1 MGRCGLF
8 LPGRLGSP
16 LQAPPRATPP
26 PPLPRGRG
34 SAPRLGTS
42 RSLNRS
48 NSWDPWSC
56 RPRPTICFLWFPGT
70 GVAPAPRKAPSH
82 GLPRSAPSVL
92 LLRPAPLPLVPLGSI
107 ASRPPAL
114 TSPHSEASSP
124 RPRFSGRCQM
134 KRHPQSWLSSRP
146 LPPIPP
152 RPGLGRAGEA
162 PKQRAWNW
170 QLEPELWAKS
180 LRQQLNVQLLS
191 ALEEKRAGLS
201 LEAVSSDSL
210 ESWHSV
216 CSLDSSRP
224 GPWPFQTKQRKVLT
238 AAPDLERPRA
248 LQLLLAELQTLFS
261 AVLQDRSPAAWRYL
275 HAVLGLLPPYRE
287 LLVGHLDLLPFLEQL
302 YCWAPWVQT
311 HLQLDLLDAIDH
323 ALPPDSSLSHSASH
337 ADCHPQKKRF
347 HRGPPCPPCP
357 FVQTRWGGQ
366 QVKQELAT
374 WLRPLTLPELQHCL
388 GIVGA
393 EVALEEAQ
401 WLGSLSLL
409 PLALATDIPVQYKSS
424 DANSVDEEP
433 VGSKDAKPQLDY
445 EVSGE
450 KPFQKRSSSF
460 SSETFFSGSEVLSIL
475 DMERYRNKIHFL
487 YLNVAPS
494 RYFRPYNL
502 VVVPAKSVN
511 PEHYIFSPFGILH
524 VHPVEGNEALT
535 LGAWHHQCILWQQL
549 QLIPFFK
556 YCLVRKAFACW
567 RKSVRWQGLCRL
579 RTFLGNHL
587 LSAVPHFGA
596 GLLHINR
603 LLQELHSVSW
613 LPQEPDRCYELLDLK
628 KALFKERRKALQLLR
643 RCLNLCTSI
652 LQLAPR
658 QKPFLSS
665 QLVCGEGCQLSPM
678 PSIESMTE
686 ILSEG
691 LHSTKA
697 SALKL
702 MQSADLKTLRGSL
715 YFEGAPPA
723 EDEEDNL
730 DSELLTPK
738 FQGQPSHAV
747 RIFCGP
753 NVGLLWPWKSHPIT
767 DILEVRGSRLRGQY
781 LPPNYH
787 QLQEDLDNN
796 LGIQEALT
804 TQQALLEG
812 MTQEVQ
818 EFCREH
824 RWITEVYEFLQAWG
838 PQKLED
844 MRGCPVAS
852 YVTLVS
858 QLSAWQAHV
867 SNMPVQLLTKGSLLL
882 LSCREVQAEL
892 ESKLDSMKEDILTQ
906 VQNECWS
913 RSQQLMTELTG
924 FIQVFQTISTDI
936 HSIALCSQKVNEA
949 NEEFIQLEERI
960 EYIRSLHEFI
970 RNYFNI
976 FSAENEAL
984 DNSLLDMWEA
994 FQFEKTQ
1001 ASEYLL
1007 SKQYAIV
1014 PKLQQLMAAAL
1025 AELEGL
1031 LKKALSGPF
1040 MDPTQEQ
1047 KSTESKLISMEHQFE
1062 NTARHLGELHHAYV
1076 TFTGDESPVPLP
1088 VCGTRPIVLQQHIW
1102 HLYRTISETFS
1113 EWKCIA
1119 FVKFSLSVAQEKT
1132 DGWLTEAARM
1142 STTLGVHSP
1151 VLQRCMRMLEEF
1163 RGYLPLLTKLGSSQR
1178 QNLNYQSLMRALG
1191 LSNLQSM
1198 ELLTLGQLLT
1208 CPLLEFADRI
1218 NQVWQCDNERTRAQ
1232 ESLQQLQQD
1241 WEVRQLRLL
1250 NFILYVPYESS
1261 ASEHSK
1267 KQTVPSPQ
1275 WKAVGKDSGTFILS
1289 DYGSLQDSI
1298 QKSLQSLFKVLA
1310 IQKSGDLYKMA
1321 LEWMTIMQSL
1331 GALLELWM
1339 SFQQKW
1345 IFLNKVLYEMKIQF
1359 PSAELYTRFK
1369 AVDDQYRVLMRIS
1382 VADPLVLSL
1391 ILPSAKRSP
1400 YFQGQQLQ
1408 QQLQAG
1414 SVELE
1419 GIIMALE
1426 TVLYGVCA
1434 HFPRLFFLSDSE
1446 LVALLAAPLE
1456 PCEAELWAH
1465 RCFPPMHAVSFKSS
1479 PSDEKNMDDQESS
1492 SSRQTQVEALAVLGE
1507 GGEVVKL
1514 QGPLLLYPDL
1524 PKWLASLENCLH
1536 LALVC
1541 MLQDCVAARLEVRPS
1556 IGETFKKLPEQSQS
1570 ALHPNIQHWLDLV
1583 QAFPWQCVMV
1593 AEEVVWRVEM
1603 EEALLELGT
1612 LATTPRHIHK
1622 LEVLVQFMRAQ
1633 RSSQGGQP
1641 LLSVRQAS
1649 LLSALLVMAVTHRD
1663 IAQLLEKHQVSDLTD
1678 FHWARQLKYHL
1689 GSPHLIP
1696 ESPLQ
1701 SLKTVVS
1708 TEPSLTP
1715 AACWIDVLGR
1725 SFLYNYEY
1733 LGPRLG
1739 PLPSLLLERPVLVL
1753 LLALEEVACG
1763 TLVGPDGVG
1772 KTSMVNSLARA
1783 LGRQLVMMPCLPQI
1797 QARCL
1802 SNYLLGALQGGA
1814 WLLLEGVEHLPPG
1827 LLSALGQRLAELRCL
1842 CAPLY
1847 QEASQSISTID
1858 PTKPQILGSGSF
1870 EKHHVSVRLGYG
1882 CLLTLRAL
1890 SPAVPANL
1898 HLLLRP
1904 VALAL
1909 PDLQQVAEL
1918 TLLGAGMQ
1926 DASRMATRLCKFFS
1940 LESEL
1945 VSGPVPCRLPL
1956 LKQILEETIQTLSVT
1971 KKEEGEEEEEEF
1983 KPQDSSSLVGIEEAA
1998 LLRALLH
2005 SSLFS
2010 SLDGLRLH
2018 HLRELLR
2025 GIFPTA
2031 VQVLAEPMTRRR
2043 MKSLVVEE
2051 LQQVDLHPS
2060 PDLMGSLEQLSE
2072 ALNWAS
2078 GIVLLGP
2085 AGSGKTTCWHSLFKI
2100 QNRLA
2105 ALEKTSTQRYQSVEI
2120 THMYPSV
2127 LSSQEFLGW
2136 LEGSHWHCGIFPRV
2150 LRAALHYRST
2160 GPKEQ
2165 AEEPLRIQHW
2175 VVCDG
2180 ASSAAWLDSIT
2191 CLLSDPPQ
2199 LSLPNGQQIARPPG
2213 TFLLMELAD
2222 ATGMSP
2228 MLVSHCALVWCSGE
2242 QTWHSMLSTL
2252 MAALPHEYHLP
2263 PHTVAALNQLVDGL
2277 VPATF
2282 RFLTRKGASSLL
2294 QVHGHQAVCPG
2305 VAEVTSLGRILRG
2318 LLDLHLHLDEEKKAQ
2333 DLEDSSLKASKSSY
2347 ANWPKADS
2355 DDGPNQDREHLLTLS
2370 SFLFALIWGFGAHL
2384 PSRSWPFFDVFIRS
2398 SIGSLSNYPELPPIA
2413 LVFELHVN
2421 PEDGTLVPF
2430 TGHYL
2435 SSRIR
2440 GTLGT
2445 FHPSTQTERLLYV
2458 VDLLL
2463 SRGQPVLLAGE
2474 EATGKSAF
2482 VEALVE
2488 PSHPYIYS
2496 PVHPAFCS
2504 THFRLLL
2511 SRGVQ
2516 DQAQASPWSA
2526 HHQDPKGSLLFLLE
2540 DLHLASSD
2548 AEKSCQPV
2556 LETLRQA
2563 MDGTVYAHST
2573 LELQTLQPT
2582 VNFLATTTVP
2592 GGCGHP
2598 LCPRLFRLF
2607 TVLALGSVT
2616 QATLLSRHT
2625 PSIQAWLER
2634 FPSVE
2639 QVGIL
2644 GKALV
2649 QASVE
2654 AWEAVCRRFMPSPL
2668 HPHYRFSLHSV
2679 SHLLGSLQLLP
2690 SKVGSQ
2696 VFEDCFYD
2704 KEHLYRVSG
2713 LQGTCLTIMM
2723 TMRCVVRLWLHEA
2736 QRTFCDRLDSP
2747 RERSDCANLLL
2758 EIAQRV
2764 FCHGPGRQPLGKDHK
2779 EEEEEEEETVPEV
2792 ESEGELA
2799 QWENMSN
2806 SNSETEEEEDPYG
2819 LQATPS
2825 SYSTDPSLAPSI
2837 KTVSLE
2843 PMESISHKAE
2853 QEESRRASSC
2863 KLQSEESN
2871 IWWQKAGPM
2880 DMVTPLLLPVLLLRP
2895 KEKPSDL
2902 VFCQELILGSNSEG
2916 PNLYLERQW
2925 VRLEKQL
2932 ATSAAQL
2939 RLSPHLVRIR
2949 PLAQHV
2955 ARLVRVLSR
2964 PRQHGLLLSGAL
2976 GTGRRTAIT
2985 LATSICQAH
2994 LFHLPTGPEEAIL
3007 RCLRDASWDAGM
3019 LSHPVALLVPKSV
3032 DLTTLYRLAALASV
3046 GNFPEQYTEADL
3058 DSIEEHLPRE
3068 NLGIK
3073 YNTKKEIVLQRFY
3086 QQVCSH
3092 LHMFFLMGDDQAQKK
3107 LPSTF
3112 FLRLLQLATAS
3123 IDHYESWD
3131 QASLVR
3137 VAQYHLEGAESL
3149 PLDDGSFKCP
3159 DLQASIPSVAKAMAL
3174 IHLSAAY
3181 YHEHLCP
3188 VLPLV
3193 TPKTFLDFLDTFL
3206 LLQQKMILK
3215 MKNRAKMIQNALENL
3230 RILVEQHRVRT
3241 TLVINLEH
3249 QLKDSQKN
3257 LNQAQQ
3263 QLEQSKLLYKQQ
3275 LSECR
3280 HQENLTENLA
3290 KQRDALQAQHEAFL
3304 DQMGK
3309 AFLGPLSQL
3318 QVADFEEIRSYR
3330 APPESVV
3337 RVTDALCELFHRET
3351 GWASA
3356 KQLLCTEDFYQ
3367 ELVFFPKEKMTD
3379 LELVRLNQ
3387 ALKAPG
3393 MSDAALRAVSVPA
3406 ASLAT
3411 WLWAVLRYRLA
3422 QHRGLP
3428 TGLLLRQVE
3437 ATLAREQARLGHYQL
3452 QAQEKLEDILTWTKK
3467 VQDAHAAHR
3476 CMLGTLTLAQHGRYQ
3491 KWTVR
3496 PALITPIHTWTM
3508 QLQVTAPPSHLPP
3521 GSFTPQQCSQ
3531 FLHPALLTTLLAC
3544 IPCLA
3549 VSRETLFL
3557 SALPAYIL
3565 LLSPPR
3571 QNLKGHC
3578 LTVFGDALVCSAAIV
3593 YLGPFPPPRR
3603 QELLDKWLALCRGF
3617 QEALG
3622 PDDVAQALKQKQK
3635 SGIVVPPK
3643 TPLLPTR
3650 LPFRILSLLSC
3661 SSEQNRWDR
3670 DLKPQVKS
3678 ARLAGLLLRSCTHY
3692 HSCRW
3697 PLLLDP
3703 SNQALMWLSP
3713 LPLEENSCLAS
3724 APMEG
3729 GGNGLMGNPNREN
3742 KEEPMGGGDDNGE
3755 RNEAKEQAQ
3764 AQKAKEQENEEEKE
3778 EHKGEEEKEEE
3789 EKEEEEKE
3797 HEAESQGSKPACET
3811 PSPPLL
3817 CLSVL
3822 SGTDP
3827 KLGPRLREAAA
3838 SGQPVLLTNMEL
3850 GLGCPELQWLLQREQ
3865 LSPPHVQPGFCLY
3878 LSTTLPLHA
3887 LEKVLGCELL
3897 KGLNVLDLGLNLEV
3911 LENQVLHE
3919 VMHREC
3925 PELEIR
3931 WEDLKTRALDA
3942 CEAIEAA
3949 EEQLLTMLLFQNPLH
3964 EKPTKFMRDIVRAQ
3978 AKICQMQAHYEE
3990 LKEQKL
3996 QEVVLWVPYQQVV
4009 WHGIAIVKT
4018 LSTLQN
4024 SLPFFHMSAENWL
4037 AAIRQA
4043 LDSMKPHDIQ
4053 HREDL
4058 ASHLLQLKA
4067 HLTRQLLGI
4076 TLTALG
4082 LTQVPLVGALG
4093 ALALLQVT
4101 ENAPKLERLAL
4112 WPGLAASPST
4122 GYQKPDPGVV
4132 RPAWLTPRAWHECG
4146 ILEVLPPFVGLRA
4159 SLADRSK
4166 VWQDYLSLHSTVLG
4180 PAPGPSSE
4188 PLSLLQKLILWRVL
4202 RPESLAGA
4210 LADLT
4215 TSLLGRP
4222 LDENLGIP
4230 TLPFEQSQ
4238 ATQPILILLPPPG
4251 HPTTTLHPLTVIQK
4265 QAASNKQGQNH
4276 LQVIALGSEAWNPVS
4291 DVVSTLNQAMLEGHW
4306 LVLDNCH
4313 LMSHWPRELLQPLLG
4328 LLDGAKVV
4336 SDQEQALL
4344 LAQAESR
4351 NAATVHRDFRLWLI
4365 ASAEASA
4372 SLPAVLSQHCM
4383 PVFWDQSLELGH
4395 ILIHSLELAQQGSHM
4410 QSPTQ
4415 ALPLLLLHGLLLHRQ
4430 LYAARLQAHR
4440 GRWSHLTLTQ
4450 ALETQEQLWAS
4461 LSNPSTA
4468 MQELAA
4474 SVFYGGSLG
4483 DTKDRE
4489 ALISLTQACLRPRS
4503 HSWVQ
4508 PHTPQYLLA
4517 TLMPSPDLGKLDA
4530 MAECKAQ
4537 MHLLP
4542 TPSEPQTCGLSE
4554 GPQAWLLRRQSLTL
4568 LRVLQQSSTTWVPA
4582 ARGGARRTER
4592 RLWQRLVQ
4600 AKQKLESLQA
4610 LLSNHT
4616 RRDPSSA
4623 VRGRGTR
4630 RPLEDFLEA
4639 EALELSQL
4647 VGTLQR
4653 DLDCQ
4658 LRQLKGEPPCPSHR
4672 CAAVAHALWTGRLPA
4687 PWRPHAPSGPQPPW
4701 QWLRQLSSRGELL
4714 VSYLGANAGTEVS
4727 ERVFHLSAF
4736 RHPRRLLL
4744 ALRWEAA
4751 LEQRLSNL
4759 KFPGSEGPSS
4769 CPVPHRH
4776 RELSGSPLHLRVEN
4790 GPSPMVPET
4799 GLLLVGL
4806 QLLHAK
4812 WDPAAGALQ
4821 DCASSQPSPLP
4832 PVSVSARAQRAG
4844 VLSRAAGPAVYSC
4857 PVYRAGPLGGTKL
4870 HSRNILMHIP
4880 LPTKLSLA
4888 ACVQRR
4894 VHVCSPPLP

>member
-652 LQLAPR
+652 LQLIHEDTYHMQQGLQERVQNSHRIRTGQGSIYLLKVQRQQLEQKLKQAETWLLQLGKFARLVSYMICQNLVTILEDEITSFVANSLQAPR

-1275 WKAVGKDSGTFILS
+1275 WKAVGKDSGTFIL
-1289 DYGSLQDSI
+1289 
-1298 QKSLQSLFKVLA
+1298 
-1310 IQKSGDLYKMA
+1310 
-1321 LEWMTIMQSL
+1321 
-1331 GALLELWM
+1331 
-1339 SFQQKW
+1339 
-1345 IFLNKVLYEMKIQF
+1345 
-1359 PSAELYTRFK
+1359 
-1369 AVDDQYRVLMRIS
+1369 
-1382 VADPLVLSL
+1382 
-1391 ILPSAKRSP
+1391 
-1400 YFQGQQLQ
+1400 
-1408 QQLQAG
+1408 
-1414 SVELE
+1414 
-1419 GIIMALE
+1419 
-1426 TVLYGVCA
+1426 
-1434 HFPRLFFLSDSE
+1434 
-1446 LVALLAAPLE
+1446 
-1456 PCEAELWAH
+1456 
-1465 RCFPPMHAVSFKSS
+1465 
-1479 PSDEKNMDDQESS
+1479 
-1492 SSRQTQVEALAVLGE
+1492 
-1507 GGEVVKL
+1507 
-1514 QGPLLLYPDL
+1514 
-1524 PKWLASLENCLH
+1524 
-1536 LALVC
+1536 
-1541 MLQDCVAARLEVRPS
+1541 
-1556 IGETFKKLPEQSQS
+1556 
-1570 ALHPNIQHWLDLV
+1570 
-1583 QAFPWQCVMV
+1583 
-1593 AEEVVWRVEM
+1593 
-1603 EEALLELGT
+1603 
-1612 LATTPRHIHK
+1612 
-1622 LEVLVQFMRAQ
+1622 
-1633 RSSQGGQP
+1633 
-1641 LLSVRQAS
+1641 
-1649 LLSALLVMAVTHRD
+1649 
-1663 IAQLLEKHQVSDLTD
+1663 
-1678 FHWARQLKYHL
+1678 
-1689 GSPHLIP
+1689 
-1696 ESPLQ
+1696 
-1701 SLKTVVS
+1701 
-1708 TEPSLTP
+1708 
-1715 AACWIDVLGR
+1715 
-1725 SFLYNYEY
+1725 
-1733 LGPRLG
+1733 
-1739 PLPSLLLERPVLVL
+1739 
-1753 LLALEEVACG
+1753 
-1763 TLVGPDGVG
+1763 
-1772 KTSMVNSLARA
+1772 
-1783 LGRQLVMMPCLPQI
+1783 
-1797 QARCL
+1797 
-1802 SNYLLGALQGGA
+1802 
-1814 WLLLEGVEHLPPG
+1814 
-1827 LLSALGQRLAELRCL
+1827 
-1842 CAPLY
+1842 
-1847 QEASQSISTID
+1847 
-1858 PTKPQILGSGSF
+1858 
-1870 EKHHVSVRLGYG
+1870 
-1882 CLLTLRAL
+1882 
-1890 SPAVPANL
+1890 
-1898 HLLLRP
+1898 
-1904 VALAL
+1904 
-1909 PDLQQVAEL
+1909 
-1918 TLLGAGMQ
+1918 
-1926 DASRMATRLCKFFS
+1926 
-1940 LESEL
+1940 
-1945 VSGPVPCRLPL
+1945 
-1956 LKQILEETIQTLSVT
+1956 
-1971 KKEEGEEEEEEF
+1971 
-1983 KPQDSSSLVGIEEAA
+1983 
-1998 LLRALLH
+1998 
-2005 SSLFS
+2005 
-2010 SLDGLRLH
+2010 
-2018 HLRELLR
+2018 
-2025 GIFPTA
+2025 
-2031 VQVLAEPMTRRR
+2031 
-2043 MKSLVVEE
+2043 
-2051 LQQVDLHPS
+2051 
-2060 PDLMGSLEQLSE
+2060 
-2072 ALNWAS
+2072 
-2078 GIVLLGP
+2078 
-2085 AGSGKTTCWHSLFKI
+2085 
-2100 QNRLA
+2100 
-2105 ALEKTSTQRYQSVEI
+2105 
-2120 THMYPSV
+2120 
-2127 LSSQEFLGW
+2127 
-2136 LEGSHWHCGIFPRV
+2136 
-2150 LRAALHYRST
+2150 
-2160 GPKEQ
+2160 
-2165 AEEPLRIQHW
+2165 
-2175 VVCDG
+2175 
-2180 ASSAAWLDSIT
+2180 
-2191 CLLSDPPQ
+2191 
-2199 LSLPNGQQIARPPG
+2199 
-2213 TFLLMELAD
+2213 
-2222 ATGMSP
+2222 
-2228 MLVSHCALVWCSGE
+2228 
-2242 QTWHSMLSTL
+2242 
-2252 MAALPHEYHLP
+2252 
-2263 PHTVAALNQLVDGL
+2263 
-2277 VPATF
+2277 
-2282 RFLTRKGASSLL
+2282 
-2294 QVHGHQAVCPG
+2294 
-2305 VAEVTSLGRILRG
+2305 
-2318 LLDLHLHLDEEKKAQ
+2318 
-2333 DLEDSSLKASKSSY
+2333 
-2347 ANWPKADS
+2347 
-2355 DDGPNQDREHLLTLS
+2355 
-2370 SFLFALIWGFGAHL
+2370 
-2384 PSRSWPFFDVFIRS
+2384 
-2398 SIGSLSNYPELPPIA
+2398 
-2413 LVFELHVN
+2413 
-2421 PEDGTLVPF
+2421 
-2430 TGHYL
+2430 
-2435 SSRIR
+2435 
-2440 GTLGT
+2440 
-2445 FHPSTQTERLLYV
+2445 
-2458 VDLLL
+2458 
-2463 SRGQPVLLAGE
+2463 
-2474 EATGKSAF
+2474 
-2482 VEALVE
+2482 
-2488 PSHPYIYS
+2488 
-2496 PVHPAFCS
+2496 
-2504 THFRLLL
+2504 
-2511 SRGVQ
+2511 
-2516 DQAQASPWSA
+2516 
-2526 HHQDPKGSLLFLLE
+2526 
-2540 DLHLASSD
+2540 SD